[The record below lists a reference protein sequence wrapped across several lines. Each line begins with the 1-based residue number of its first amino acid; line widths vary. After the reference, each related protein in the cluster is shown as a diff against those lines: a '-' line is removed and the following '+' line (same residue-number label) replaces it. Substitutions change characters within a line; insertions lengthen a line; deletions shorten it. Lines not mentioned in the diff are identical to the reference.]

1 MNKNNLNLMIDDLV
15 LHDGKPIKVKNVY
28 KDCINFIPEVPYAQE
43 EYWIDLDELKPI
55 PFTPEIMEK
64 NRFKLNEKESE
75 LLSNIYKSEGKVLA
89 YDFPTVLGNRFLV
102 EYHTQNK
109 VSYITD
115 HCLTPI
121 RYVNEFQQLLR
132 LMSNKVEQVKQILN
146 NFVV

>member
-43 EYWIDLDELKPI
+43 EYWIDLDEIKLI

-64 NRFKLNEKESE
+64 NKFKLNEKESE
-75 LLSNIYKSEGKVLA
+75 FLSKISKTKVLA
-89 YDFPTVLGNRFLV
+89 YDFPEIPGNRFLI
-102 EYHTQNK
+102 EYDTKNK
-109 VSYITD
+109 VAYLTD
-115 HCLTPI
+115 HCLIPI

-132 LMSNKVEQVKQILN
+132 LMSSKTEQVKQILD
-146 NFVV
+146 NFIV